1 MRDFTRDHRALS
13 INTATVRKQGD
24 LVAIAEACARAE
36 IKAISPWR
44 DQVAAV
50 GLNRAVAAVKDAGLE
65 LSGYC
70 RGGMFPADAARLQEA
85 TDDNRRAVDEAVAL
99 GAPCLVLVVGGL
111 PQYSRPGSQ
120 VSKDIDAARAL
131 VEDGIATLLDYS
143 RKAGLPLA
151 IEPLHPMYAADRAC
165 VNTMSHAL
173 DICDRVDPERTGMLG
188 LAVDVYHVWWD
199 PDLKEQIR
207 RTGKDRL
214 LAYHVCD
221 WLVPTTDLLL
231 DRGMMGDGVIDLRG
245 IRQEVEA
252 VGYAGYSEVEI
263 FSENNWW
270 KKPMEEV
277 LATCIERHRAV
288 V

>member
-1 MRDFTRDHRALS
+1 MRDFSADHRALS

-24 LVAIAEACARAE
+24 LVAITEACARAE

-44 DQVAAV
+44 DQVATV

-85 TDDNRRAVDEAVAL
+85 IDDNRRAVDEAVAL

-120 VSKDIDAARAL
+120 PSKDIDAARAM
-131 VEDGIATLLDYS
+131 VEDGIATLLEYS
-143 RKAGLPLA
+143 RNAGLPLA

-165 VNTMSHAL
+165 VNTMRQAL
-173 DICDRVDPERTGMLG
+173 DICDRIDPERTGMLG

-199 PDLKEQIR
+199 PELKEQIR
-207 RTGKDRL
+207 RTGRDRL

-245 IRQEVEA
+245 IREAVEA

-270 KKPMEEV
+270 TKPMDEV
-277 LATCIERHRAV
+277 LATCIERHRTV